1 MKHVILG
8 AGPVGRST
16 AAALAR
22 RHLDVTLISR
32 TSPAPLP
39 AGVRHL
45 AADVLDRAALARA
58 CTGASVIYQ
67 CLNAPYH
74 QWRERFP
81 PLQAA
86 AVEAARAVNARYV
99 SFENVYAYGRPGTT
113 PFVETQAFAP
123 CTEKGRVRAEMIHAL
138 TQLHVDGALEVIHVR
153 ASDLFGPGL
162 FQSGLGDEVLGRAV
176 RGLGVRGL
184 GDLDAPHTWT
194 FTQDAGET
202 MATAGLRGA
211 AAGRVW
217 HVPSDRPR
225 SQREVVREVG
235 TILGRSLP
243 VSATPA
249 LVLRLVGLF
258 RPEAGALVEMLYEFD
273 RPFIVGDEATRV
285 GLGVTHTPF
294 AAALLETVQWFSAV
308 RGRAPASVRASAT

>member
-1 MKHVILG
+1 MKHIILG

-16 AAALAR
+16 ASALAR
-22 RHLDVTLISR
+22 RHLDVTVISR
-32 TSPAPLP
+32 TKPAELP

-45 AADVLDRAALARA
+45 AADVLDRPALARA
-58 CTGASVIYQ
+58 CAGATVIYQ

-74 QWRERFP
+74 RWSELFP

-86 AVEAARAVNARYV
+86 AVDAARAVKARYV
-99 SFENVYAYGRPGTT
+99 SFENMYAYGMPGPT
-113 PFVETQAFAP
+113 PFIETQSFAP
-123 CTEKGRVRAEMIHAL
+123 CTEKGRVRAEMSETL
-138 TQLHVDGALEVIHVR
+138 MQLHADGELEVIHVR

-162 FQSGLGDEVLGRAV
+162 TQSGLGDEVLGRAV

-184 GDLDAPHTWT
+184 GHLDAPHTWT
-194 FTQDAGET
+194 FTGDAGET

-235 TILGRSLP
+235 VLLGRSIPL
-243 VSATPA
+243 STTPA
-249 LVLRLVGLF
+249 LVLRLVGLL
-258 RPEAGALVEMLYEFD
+258 RPEAGAVVEMLYEFD
-273 RPFIVGDEATRV
+273 RPFIVGDEATRA

-294 AAALLETVQWFSAV
+294 SAALLKTVQWFSMSLDA
-308 RGRAPASVRASAT
+308 AASVRASVT